1 MPRVART
8 FEAPDQVERTG
19 GVTYAVMEVGDVAVS
34 RTIHPPGW
42 RWATHVRP
50 LVGTERC
57 QTRHL
62 GMLLSGQLVIELADG
77 STQALGPGDVFDVPP
92 GHDAWVE
99 GDAPAVSVEWSGVR
113 EWLRPRDAERVLATL
128 LFTDI
133 VDSTALAGRLGDP
146 AWRALLAAH
155 DEIVRRIVAEARG
168 REVKHTGDGFLAMFE
183 GPGRALA
190 AAGRIRDGVRALNI
204 EVRQGVHVGE
214 VELGPNDLTG
224 LAVHEA
230 ARVMAAAGPGEV
242 MVSDIARTLAAASG
256 FSLEPRGT
264 RELKGL
270 EGPRTLFALSP

>member
-1 MPRVART
+1 
-8 FEAPDQVERTG
+8 
-19 GVTYAVMEVGDVAVS
+19 
-34 RTIHPPGW
+34 
-42 RWATHVRP
+42 
-50 LVGTERC
+50 
-57 QTRHL
+57 
-62 GMLLSGQLVIELADG
+62 MLLSGRLVIELADG

-99 GDAPAVSVEWSGVR
+99 GDADAVSVEWSGVR
-113 EWLRPRDAERVLATL
+113 EWLRPRDAERVLATM

-133 VDSTALAGRLGDP
+133 VDSTPLAGRLGDP

-155 DEIVRRIVAEARG
+155 DEIVRRIVADTRG
-168 REVKHTGDGFLAMFE
+168 REVKHTGDGFLAIFE

-190 AAGRIRDGVRALNI
+190 AAARIRDGVRALDI

-214 VELGPNDLTG
+214 IEMGSRDVTG
-224 LAVHEA
+224 VAVHEA

-256 FSLEPRGT
+256 FDLEPRGT

-270 EGPRTLFALSP
+270 DGPRTLFALRAPATRP